1 MQSNTLG
8 DSSLEVFWEFT
19 RGSFVLTVLPCEFS
33 PTAINTGNP
42 GLPLHVEIYFALL
55 LVPSTS
61 GGLLSNVEKIAVLS
75 QGTMVINH
83 NTFDV
88 VPLADCVGFWLI
100 PDDILGIKR
109 SCFAGTYCEQLKSCD

>member
-33 PTAINTGNP
+33 LTAINTVNP

>member
-1 MQSNTLG
+1 MLA
-8 DSSLEVFWEFT
+8 
-19 RGSFVLTVLPCEFS
+19 VLPCES
-33 PTAINTGNP
+33 IPTAINTVNS
-42 GLPLHVEIYFALL
+42 GLPLHVEINFALL

-61 GGLLSNVEKIAVLS
+61 GGLLSNVENVAVLY

-88 VPLADCVGFWLI
+88 VLLADCVGFWLI

-109 SCFAGTYCEQLKSCD
+109 SCSAGMCCEQLKSCD

>member
-1 MQSNTLG
+1 M
-8 DSSLEVFWEFT
+8 SSEQC
-19 RGSFVLTVLPCEFS
+19 GK
-33 PTAINTGNP
+33 
-42 GLPLHVEIYFALL
+42 
-55 LVPSTS
+55 
-61 GGLLSNVEKIAVLS
+61 KIAVLY

-109 SCFAGTYCEQLKSCD
+109 SCFAGMYCEQLKSCD